1 MSIDI
6 EIIKDNTCN
15 KLNVPNKLNVSKEDI
30 FNYGIFH
37 YEIPPDKLSDNN
49 FEYLQSK
56 IPAYVGMYEDYID
69 FDLSRQSIKSKTSGE
84 SAKNLSEIVGIALGL
99 KSAIQIF
106 GLNKKEI
113 ENIPISTKQEKR
125 LDYKSTYNGSE
136 IHIETKGT
144 TSKYNVKTMI
154 QDIHAK
160 KVGKNNIAHKFGFVT
175 LFDGLNKNNGTKIY
189 VTDPPVE
196 SFEINHIGIYKYI
209 YYYLIYFSF
218 ILDNPEYNKL
228 YKTLIQKRNINKNTI
243 KIDKFDYS
251 FTYKNKKYLGQC
263 FDKRL
268 ILKLIQNS
276 INSNDTISSL
286 FKKLTKNYNKN
297 KYFLGL
303 DIEILKNINSRNIKF
318 LDNYISED
326 IYDIHKNYSYIQM
339 SDGILFIIS
348 KNGIL
353 PEMEQKF
360 TESEVKK
367 RLGHLYAF
375 ERREPHRCGASCR
388 SKDIEGKPCDILTY
402 RDHCH
407 FHR

>member
-1 MSIDI
+1 MSINI
-6 EIIKDNTCN
+6 EIIKDDTCK
-15 KLNVPNKLNVSKEDI
+15 KLKVPKKLNVSKEDI

-49 FEYLQSK
+49 FEYLESK

-69 FDLSRQSIKSKTSGE
+69 IDEGRQSIKSKTSGE
-84 SAKNLSEIVGIALGL
+84 SVKNLSEIIGIALGL
-99 KSAIQIF
+99 KSAIKIF

-125 LDYKSTYNGSE
+125 LDYKSTYKGSE

-144 TSKYNVKTMI
+144 TNKYNVKTMI

-160 KVGKNNIAHKFGFVT
+160 KVGKNSINHKYGFVT

-189 VTDPPVE
+189 VTDPNVE
-196 SFEINHIGIYKYI
+196 PFENNFKGVYKYI

-218 ILDNPEYNKL
+218 ILDNPDYNKL
-228 YKTLIQKRNINKNTI
+228 FKTLIYKRSINKNTI

-251 FTYKNKKYLGQC
+251 FTFKNKKYLGQC

-268 ILKLIQNS
+268 ILKLVQNS
-276 INSNDTISSL
+276 MTDNDNITSL
-286 FKKLTKNYNKN
+286 FKKLTTNYNRN

-318 LDNYISED
+318 LDNYILED
-326 IYDIHKNYSYIQM
+326 IYDTKENYSYIQM
-339 SDGILFIIS
+339 SDGVLFIIS
-348 KNGIL
+348 KNGAL
-353 PEMEQKF
+353 PEMEEKF
-360 TESEVKK
+360 SEAKVKR
-367 RLGHLYAF
+367 RLGQLYSF
-375 ERREPHRCGASCR
+375 EKREPQKCGAPCK

-402 RDHCH
+402 RGHCH

>member
-1 MSIDI
+1 MSINI
-6 EIIKDNTCN
+6 EIIKDDTCK
-15 KLNVPNKLNVSKEDI
+15 KLKVPKKLNVSKEDI

-37 YEIPPDKLSDNN
+37 YEIPPHKLSDNN
-49 FEYLQSK
+49 FEYLESK

-69 FDLSRQSIKSKTSGE
+69 IDEGRQSIISKTSGE
-84 SAKNLSEIVGIALGL
+84 SAKNLSEIIGIALGL
-99 KSAIQIF
+99 KSAIKIF

-125 LDYKSTYNGSE
+125 LDYKSTYKGSE

-144 TSKYNVKTMI
+144 TNKYNVKTMI
-154 QDIHAK
+154 QNIHAK
-160 KVGKNNIAHKFGFVT
+160 KVGKNSINHKYGFIT

-189 VTDPPVE
+189 VTDPNVE
-196 SFEINHIGIYKYI
+196 PFENNFKGVYKYI

-218 ILDNPEYNKL
+218 ILDNPDYNKL
-228 YKTLIQKRNINKNTI
+228 FKTLIYKRSINKNTI

-251 FTYKNKKYLGQC
+251 FTFKNKKYLGQC

-268 ILKLIQNS
+268 ILKFVQNS
-276 INSNDTISSL
+276 MTDNDNITSL
-286 FKKLTKNYNKN
+286 FKKLTTNYNRN

-318 LDNYISED
+318 LDSYILED
-326 IYDIHKNYSYIQM
+326 IYDTHQDYSYIQM

-348 KNGIL
+348 KNGAL
-353 PEMEQKF
+353 PEMEEKF
-360 TESEVKK
+360 SESEVKR
-367 RLGHLYAF
+367 RLAQLYLF
-375 ERREPHRCGASCR
+375 ERGIPHKCGASCR
-388 SKDIEGKPCDILTY
+388 SKDIKGKPCDILTY
-402 RDHCH
+402 REHCH

>member
-1 MSIDI
+1 MSINI
-6 EIIKDNTCN
+6 EIIKDDTCD
-15 KLNVPNKLNVSKEDI
+15 KLDVPNTLSVFKEDI

-49 FEYLQSK
+49 FEYLESK

-69 FDLSRQSIKSKTSGE
+69 FDVVGQSIKSKTSGE
-84 SAKNLSEIVGIALGL
+84 SAKNLSEIVGIAIGL

-144 TSKYNVKTMI
+144 TSKNKVKTMI

-160 KVGKNNIAHKFGFVT
+160 KVGKNSINHKYGFVT

-189 VTDPPVE
+189 VTDPRIEP
-196 SFEINHIGIYKYI
+196 FENNFRGVYKYI

-218 ILDNPEYNKL
+218 ILDNQEYNKL
-228 YKTLIQKRNINKNTI
+228 FKTLIYKRSVNKNTI

-251 FTYKNKKYLGQC
+251 FTFRNKKYLGQC

-268 ILKLIQNS
+268 ILNLIQNS
-276 INSNDTISSL
+276 MMNDDNIASL
-286 FKKLTKNYNKN
+286 FKKLTANYDRN

-318 LDNYISED
+318 LDNYILED
-326 IYDIHKNYSYIQM
+326 IYDTKENYSYIQM
-339 SDGILFIIS
+339 SDGVLFIIS
-348 KNGIL
+348 KNGAL
-353 PEMEQKF
+353 PEMEEKF
-360 TESEVKK
+360 SESEVKR
-367 RLGHLYAF
+367 RLAQLYLF
-375 ERREPHRCGASCR
+375 ERGIPHKCGASCR

-402 RDHCH
+402 REHCH